1 MAEELDINGSFEVR
15 RMSSGSFAI
24 ITIYFLIAF
33 VLLTVYLF
41 YGSSLIVLLCCIFF
55 VGLGVYNASIKH
67 KNDDVFIEIDATGI
81 WVHNR
86 EISTW
91 DNYKGSYVNIK
102 YDSDYDN
109 YTDRQLNNRNNRIM
123 QRVINIE
130 FYKKGES
137 GYFIHQLLFNGSEDK
152 VEDEVIDAIEFYY
165 NHKRR
170 SSDRVRI

>member
-1 MAEELDINGSFEVR
+1 MAEEFDINGSFEVR
-15 RMSSGSFAI
+15 RMSSGSFAL
-24 ITIYFLIAF
+24 ITLYFLIAF

-41 YGSSLIVLLCCIFF
+41 YGNSLIALLCCIFF
-55 VGLGVYNASIKH
+55 VGFGIYNASIKH
-67 KNDDVFIEIDATGI
+67 KNDDVFIEIDTTGI
-81 WVHNR
+81 WVHSK

-109 YTDRQLNNRNNRIM
+109 YTDRQLTKSRRIL

-165 NHKRR
+165 NHKRSNNR
-170 SSDRVRI
+170 LRI